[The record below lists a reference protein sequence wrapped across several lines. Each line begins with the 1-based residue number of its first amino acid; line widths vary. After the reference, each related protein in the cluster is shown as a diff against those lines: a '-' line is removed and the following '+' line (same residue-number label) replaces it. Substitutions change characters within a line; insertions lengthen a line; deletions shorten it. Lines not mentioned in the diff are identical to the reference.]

1 MLFSSVTFGFALFSY
16 AFQTYAKLSEETM
29 KYLHEK
35 TEAATKAAANAA
47 MGEMGDL
54 TDKLSVPGMMS
65 KIGSI
70 GGHSSGTKT
79 VTEETSI

>member
-1 MLFSSVTFGFALFSY
+1 
-16 AFQTYAKLSEETM
+16 M
-29 KYLHEK
+29 KYIQEK
-35 TEAATKAAANAA
+35 NEAATKAAANAA
-47 MGEMGDL
+47 MGEMGEMGDFTDKL
-54 TDKLSVPGMMS
+54 SVPGMMGDFTDKLSVPGMMS

>member
-1 MLFSSVTFGFALFSY
+1 
-16 AFQTYAKLSEETM
+16 M
-29 KYLHEK
+29 KYLQEK
-35 TEAATKAAANAA
+35 TEAATKVATNAA
-47 MGEMGDL
+47 MGEMGDF

-65 KIGSI
+65 KIGQI